1 MLPWIV
7 ENSSN
12 LRIIKTART
21 LEAINL
27 AAESGFFP
35 LIKLLN
41 RNPQITSKLAI
52 FQHKKN
58 HTIQVITDS
67 RESIFRNHS
76 EESPYTLVINWTPYY
91 PYRFDSPYAAY
102 LIPHDIKLNET
113 VYIEDLIEDIVGAVW
128 VQGCTYRQIG
138 GIATWDGENFNIHPR
153 ISSKLYG

>member
-21 LEAINL
+21 LNAINM

-52 FQHKKN
+52 FQHKTK
-58 HTIQVITDS
+58 HTIQVISDS
-67 RESIFRNHS
+67 RETIFRNYS
-76 EESPYTLVINWTPYY
+76 DDSPYTLIVNWTPYY
-91 PYRFDSPYAAY
+91 PYLFESPYAAY
-102 LIPHDIKLNET
+102 LIPPDIKLNET

-128 VQGCTYRQIG
+128 AQGCAYRQIG